1 MKLKPEETVLTGRW
15 LFHGG
20 VNRADFACERIEW
33 LTKNE
38 LQRLANSPQWG
49 DWEILFVDPTDG
61 RYWELTYPQGELQ
74 GGGPPQLQ
82 VLSKTDAQKKYPLD
96 H

>member
-1 MKLKPEETVLTGRW
+1 MKLKPEETILTGRW
-15 LFHGG
+15 LLDGDVVRG
-20 VNRADFACERIEW
+20 DVACERIEW

-38 LQRLANSPQWG
+38 LQRLASSPQWG

-61 RYWELTYPQGELQ
+61 RYWELTYPQGEMQ

-82 VLSKTDAQKKYPLD
+82 VLSEIDAHRKYPLD